1 VRQEASMFVRGAKTS
16 AKTLTAAVPRFQFRK
31 STFHFQIVSQCLDKR
46 LQGNVKEMALIE

>member
-1 VRQEASMFVRGAKTS
+1 MFVRGAKTS

-31 STFHFQIVSQCLDKR
+31 STFHFQIVSQCLDKQ